1 MQGGKVQRYLK
12 SVKYGFY
19 VITHP
24 FDGFW
29 DLKREHRGTLA
40 GALTFAVLT
49 VLLLVI
55 QKQGTAFLFNMNRL
69 EEVDMMVD
77 IVTVGLL
84 FVLWC
89 VSNWC
94 LTSLMDGEGKMRD
107 IAIFTGYSLLPVLII
122 QFPLILV
129 SHVITAEEGTFYY
142 VFTVIS
148 YIWTVALLLFG
159 MMVTHQY
166 TMKKT
171 LLTAVLTLVGMAII
185 MFVALLFFSVIQQ
198 FLTFVVTAYKE
209 VRFR

>member
-1 MQGGKVQRYLK
+1 MQRYLK
-12 SVKYGFY
+12 SLGYGFH

-29 DLKREHRGTLA
+29 DLKREHRGTLSA
-40 GALTFAVLT
+40 ALTFAVLT
-49 VLLLVI
+49 VLMLVM

-84 FVLWC
+84 FILWC

-107 IAIFTGYSLLPVLII
+107 IAIFTGYSLLPLLLI

-142 VFTVIS
+142 VFSVFS
-148 YIWTVALLLFG
+148 YLWTIALLVLG
-159 MMVTHQY
+159 MMITHQY
-166 TMKKT
+166 SMKKT
-171 LLTAVLTLVGMAII
+171 LATTLLTLLGMAII
-185 MFVALLFFSVIQQ
+185 LFIGLLFFSVIQQ
-198 FLTFVVTAYKE
+198 FLTFIVTAYKE
-209 VRFR
+209 IRFR

>member
-1 MQGGKVQRYLK
+1 MQRYLK
-12 SVKYGFY
+12 SLGYGFH

-29 DLKREHRGTLA
+29 DLKREHRGTLSA
-40 GALTFAVLT
+40 ALTFAVLT
-49 VLLLVI
+49 VLMLVM

-77 IVTVGLL
+77 IVTVGL
-84 FVLWC
+84 FFILWC

-107 IAIFTGYSLLPVLII
+107 IAIFTGYSLLPLLII

-142 VFTVIS
+142 VFSVFS
-148 YIWTVALLLFG
+148 YIWTIALLVLG
-159 MMVTHQY
+159 MMITHQY
-166 TMKKT
+166 SMKKT
-171 LLTAVLTLVGMAII
+171 LATTLLTLLGMAII
-185 MFVALLFFSVIQQ
+185 LFIGLLFFSVIQQ
-198 FLTFVVTAYKE
+198 FLTFIVTAYRE
-209 VRFR
+209 IRFR

>member
-1 MQGGKVQRYLK
+1 MQKYVK
-12 SVKYGFY
+12 SMGYGFH

-29 DLKREHRGTLA
+29 DLKREKRGTLSA
-40 GALTFAVLT
+40 ALTFAALT
-49 VLLLVI
+49 VLMLVM

-84 FVLWC
+84 FILWC

-107 IAIFTGYSLLPVLII
+107 IAIFTGYSLLPLLII

-142 VFTVIS
+142 VFSVFS
-148 YIWTVALLLFG
+148 YLWTIALLILG
-159 MMVTHQY
+159 MMITHQY
-166 TMKKT
+166 SMKKT
-171 LLTAVLTLVGMAII
+171 LVTTVLTLLGMAII
-185 MFVALLFFSVIQQ
+185 LFIGLLFFSVIQQ
-198 FLTFVVTAYKE
+198 FLTFIVTAYKE
-209 VRFR
+209 IRFR